1 MMESTRV
8 YVLTTLSLEANGI
21 TSRNVGVTCSIH
33 EAEAHKAKGVE
44 NEFETHSV
52 HADWQED
59 AATTD
64 LIVALRTFR
73 RIVEEQQAEALR

>member
-1 MMESTRV
+1 MESGRV
-8 YVLTTLSLEANGI
+8 YVLTTLSLDGNGNV
-21 TSRNVGVTCSIH
+21 TSRNVGVTFSVH